1 MQIFPSPHLSN
12 IIKHFLI
19 IESDHAELMEHHF
32 FPDGNSGMVFH
43 YGDPFVQHPE
53 SFIYGQVSK
62 FRRIQSGGKI
72 GMLVVVFQPHGS
84 HLLLGI
90 PANELSDEIC
100 TLSDF
105 WGAEARTL
113 EDQVLHAADNPR
125 RIEILEKF
133 LTKKLSACLDADP
146 VIRESLELIYAHHGL
161 TPINELNIL
170 LQVSERQLERKFKEN
185 IGISPK
191 NFSNIIRLQF
201 FLKLFRTKSPEQSL
215 TAIGYESGFYDQA
228 HLIREFR
235 KSVGLSPGQYIFK
248 TNRLAVNLV
257 QLPPLL

>member
-1 MQIFPSPHLSN
+1 MQIFPPPHLSN

-19 IESDHAELMEHHF
+19 IESDYPELMEHHF

-53 SFIYGQVSK
+53 SFIYGQVNK
-62 FRRIQSGGKI
+62 FRRIQSVGKI
-72 GMLVVVFQPHGS
+72 GMLVLVFQPHGS

-90 PANELSDEIC
+90 PAIELSDEIRS
-100 TLSDF
+100 LSDF
-105 WGAEARTL
+105 WGAEAGAL
-113 EDQVLHAADNPR
+113 EDQVLHAADNAE
-125 RIEILEKF
+125 RIEILESF
-133 LTKKLSACLDADP
+133 LTKKLNHFLDPDP
-146 VIRESLELIYAHHGL
+146 VIQKSLELIYTHHGL
-161 TPINELNIL
+161 TPIHELNKI
-170 LQVSERQLERKFKEN
+170 LQVSERQLERKFREN

-191 NFSNIIRLQF
+191 NFSNVIRLQF
-201 FLKLFRTKSPEQSL
+201 FLRLFRTKPPQKSL
-215 TAIGYESGFYDQA
+215 TEIGYESGYYDQA

-257 QLPPLL
+257 QLPPFL

>member
-1 MQIFPSPHLSN
+1 MQVFPSPHLSH
-12 IIKHFLI
+12 IVKHFLI
-19 IESDHAELMEHHF
+19 IESDHQEMAEHHF
-32 FPDGNSGMVFH
+32 FPDGNPGMVFH
-43 YGDPFVQHPE
+43 YGDPFVQHPG

-62 FRRIQSGGKI
+62 FRRIQSGAKI

-100 TLSDF
+100 SLSDF
-105 WGAEARTL
+105 WGAEAKTL
-113 EDQVLHAADNPR
+113 EDQVLHAADNR
-125 RIEILEKF
+125 SRMEILESF
-133 LTKKLSACLDADP
+133 LTRKLSHCLEADP
-146 VIRESLELIYAHHGL
+146 VIRQGLELISTRHGL
-161 TPINELNIL
+161 TPIHELHTI

-191 NFSNIIRLQF
+191 NFSNVTRLQF

-215 TAIGYESGFYDQA
+215 TEISYESGYYDQA

-257 QLPPLL
+257 RLSPLL